1 MREERMQLKNK
12 RGKFQLPAWLL
23 VLFTAMITLNMPF
36 SVPASLI
43 FSQQSSSTSL
53 TPIIHAE
60 ESRTEKKV
68 LKKPTPNAQF
78 LQKQWN
84 LNLMNIGEAW
94 ADGYTG
100 KGIKIA
106 VLDTGFFHNH
116 PDSVLTGGD
125 SVFSDDPWSNDHS
138 GHGTHI
144 AGIISAKSGSAY
156 QGVAPGAEVYGIK
169 IYHKDDM
176 NEFGDVS
183 TDVSSVVKG
192 IQLAI
197 EKKVDIIVI
206 SSGLRYHDENLHQVI
221 KQAHQQNIMII
232 AASGNGNSAVNY
244 PASYNE
250 VIAVTAV
257 DEDLNPALDIIYGKE
272 NELSAPGVNIGGLS
286 IPDSSY
292 SYPYIY
298 MSGSSQ
304 ATPHVAGLAAILMQK
319 YNARGEKIRKIMQD
333 QAVPIGEAGL
343 FGHGLVYY
351 QSDETQNPDNENP
364 AAPSE
369 PSAPEPGK
377 EDNNENEADE
387 TEARK
392 PASSREAAPDDAAT
406 DEELTAY
413 RKIKVR
419 FEEGQAAT
427 IEGDGFP
434 GIEMGGLL
442 DVFMRGAKSLRLNE
456 SQIADIRQKNLTLV
470 LRQEGISWKIPPAN
484 FVPGQANLRFYQGQ
498 PTGTPVNPDYYSNIY
513 TVSIFQARTR
523 QGIYPGWME
532 VRFDVNRQ
540 KMPEPSQLKAA
551 YFDNEQTKWLPLEQ
565 SVKDGNKLVLK
576 TKHTGAVGFFEA
588 DPNLA
593 LAPKTKNVAAPP
605 ASLLVV
611 VLAAVSVIFLALMIR
626 RLISKFSKKQK

>member
-1 MREERMQLKNK
+1 
-12 RGKFQLPAWLL
+12 
-23 VLFTAMITLNMPF
+23 MPF
-36 SVPASLI
+36 PWLNSII
-43 FSQQSSSTSL
+43 FSQELSSISL
-53 TPIIHAE
+53 AQTVHAE
-60 ESRTEKKV
+60 ENEIENKKF
-68 LKKPTPNAQF
+68 KKPTPNVNF

-106 VLDTGFFHNH
+106 VLDTGFFHDH
-116 PDSVLTGGD
+116 PDSVLAGGD
-125 SVFSDDPWSNDHS
+125 SVFTDDPWSNDHS

-176 NEFGDVS
+176 NELGDVS
-183 TDVSSVVKG
+183 TDVKSVVKG

-197 EKKVDIIVI
+197 KKQADIIVI
-206 SSGLRYHDENLHQVI
+206 SSGLRYHDESLHQVI
-221 KQAHQQNIMII
+221 KQAHQQDIMII
-232 AASGNGNSAVNY
+232 AASGNGNLTVNY

-257 DEDLNPALDIIYGKE
+257 DENLNPALDIIYGKE
-272 NELSAPGVNIGGLS
+272 NEFSAPGVNIGGLS

-304 ATPHVAGLAAILMQK
+304 ATPHVAGLAAIFMQK
-319 YNARGEKIRKIMQD
+319 YDARGEKIRTIMQE
-333 QAVPIGEAGL
+333 QALPIGEAGL
-343 FGHGLVYY
+343 FGYGLVYY
-351 QSDETQNPDNENP
+351 QSDAQKNAGSESPTSPSVPSTNEQNKERNP
-364 AAPSE
+364 
-369 PSAPEPGK
+369 
-377 EDNNENEADE
+377 ENETDE
-387 TEARK
+387 IEVRK
-392 PASSREAAPDDAAT
+392 PASSREGVQEEQEGSSGLE
-406 DEELTAY
+406 EELTAY
-413 RKIKVR
+413 RKIKVTI
-419 FEEGQAAT
+419 EEGQEA
-427 IEGDGFP
+427 IIDGDGFP
-434 GIEMGGLL
+434 GVEMGGLL
-442 DVFMRGAKSLRLNE
+442 DIFMRGAESLRLND

-484 FVPGQANLRFYQGQ
+484 FVPGQATLRFYKGQ
-498 PTGTPVNPDYYSNIY
+498 PTGTPVNPNHYSNIY

-540 KMPEPSQLKAA
+540 KMLDPSQLKAA
-551 YFDNEQTKWLPLEQ
+551 YFDNSQTKWLPLNQ
-565 SVKDGNKLVLK
+565 NVKDGNKLVLK
-576 TKHTGAVGFFEA
+576 TKHTGAVGFFAA

-593 LAPKTKNVAAPP
+593 LETETENIAPTSVSPWVLVISA
-605 ASLLVV
+605 ASLL
-611 VLAAVSVIFLALMIR
+611 FLALIVQW
-626 RLISKFSKKQK
+626 LNKKQK